1 VEMTK
6 LKGFYI
12 QFSGLKLGE
21 HQFDFEIDE
30 KFFAEFGY
38 EEFEKAAL
46 KADVLF
52 VKKENQLELSFT
64 LSGQVWLYCDYS
76 NEPFWFPIKAESHLT
91 VKFGNEFDDSLDE
104 ILVIPHG
111 DHKVNIAQYLYE
123 TAVLAK
129 PLKVVN
135 PKVESS
141 KMDFDAKKYLVNEV
155 PEEVEEEEEKKE
167 NTDPRWDKLKDLLN

>member
-1 VEMTK
+1 MTK

-30 KFFAEFGY
+30 KFFAHFGY
-38 EEFEKAAL
+38 EEFEKAEL

-76 NEPFWFPIKAESHLT
+76 NEPFWFPITAESHLL
-91 VKFGNEFDDSLDE
+91 VKFGSEFDESLDE
-104 ILVIPHG
+104 ILIIPHG

-135 PKVESS
+135 PKVESG
-141 KMDFDAKKYLVNEV
+141 KMDQEAKKYLVNAV
-155 PEEVEEEEEKKE
+155 PEEEEIEEEKEE